1 MSLFFKSHGKLL
13 ITGEYFILK
22 GAQSLCI
29 PTKFFQT
36 LKIESFN
43 KDILIWKSFD
53 NNNKLWVDAK
63 FNISNLEILNLK
75 NDDIIFL
82 QKLLY
87 NARKINPNF
96 LKSKRGF
103 TVESKMNF
111 NKSWGLGSS
120 SSLINNI
127 SNWANINPFDLLWSV
142 SKGSG
147 YDIASSSSNGPI
159 VYKLVNKKPVYN
171 LVDFRPK
178 FHEHLFFVYMNKKQK
193 SENEINYFNK
203 HIKIDTK
210 VIDVISS
217 ITKKLIE
224 CNNFE
229 SFKNLIVEHEKVTSF
244 QLKKNMIK
252 EISFPEYK
260 GEVKSLGAWGGDF
273 VMAAGPISSKK
284 YFEEKGY
291 KTIFSYS
298 DMLKNR

>member
-36 LKIESFN
+36 LKIESFK

-96 LKSKRGF
+96 LKSNRGF

-147 YDIASSSSNGPI
+147 YDIASSLSNGPI
-159 VYKLVNKKPVYN
+159 LYKLVNKKPVYN

-224 CNNFE
+224 CKNFE
-229 SFKNLIVEHEKVTSF
+229 SFKNLIVEHEKVISF
-244 QLKKNMIK
+244 QLKRNMIK
-252 EISFPEYK
+252 EICFPEYK

-273 VMAAGPISSKK
+273 IMAAGPTSSKK

-298 DMLKNR
+298 DMLKKR